1 MAQQLTDEQVDRA
14 AGVLLGGAVGDALG
28 VPYEFAAPPAPAEL
42 AEMKGGGLGNFAP
55 GEWSDDTSMA
65 VAIAEVAATGAD
77 LTSTEALDEIAR
89 GFLRWYADGPADIG
103 IQTAEVLRRSSA
115 AVQRGEGPGQALHHE
130 AEVHAAGHPR
140 SAGNGALMR
149 TGPVA
154 LAHLDDR
161 ETLARAARAVA
172 ELTHADPLAG
182 DSCVLWCE
190 AVRMAVLDVELDVR
204 SGLDLLPA
212 ERRAQWSA
220 WLDDALDLDR
230 NRAEPV
236 PGARFTPNG
245 FTVTALQAAV
255 AAIATTPVTDHHL
268 EDALHNAVR
277 IGNDSDTVAAI
288 AGALLGGRW
297 GASAVPAAWRGAVH
311 GWPGRT
317 GDDLVDLAQRTVTTP
332 RA

>member
-1 MAQQLTDEQVDRA
+1 MTGDLSDEQIDRA

-28 VPYEFAAPPAPAEL
+28 VPYEFASPPGPTEL
-42 AEMKGGGLGNFAP
+42 AAMTGGGLGDFAP

-65 VAIAEVAATGAD
+65 VAIAEVAATGVD
-77 LTSTEALDEIAR
+77 LTTAAALDEIGRA
-89 GFLRWYADGPADIG
+89 FLRWYGDGPADIG
-103 IQTAEVLRRSSA
+103 IQTAEVLRRSA
-115 AVQRGEGPGQALHHE
+115 ALVGGGEAPGEALHRE
-130 AEVHAAGHPR
+130 AQAYAAGHPR

-154 LAHLDDR
+154 LAHLGDR
-161 ETLARAARAVA
+161 EQLARAARLVA
-172 ELTHADPLAG
+172 QLTHADPLAG
-182 DSCVLWCE
+182 DSCVIWCE
-190 AVRMAVLDVELDVR
+190 AIRVAVLDGELDVR
-204 SGLDLLPA
+204 RGLDLVPDG
-212 ERRAQWSA
+212 RRDQWSA

-255 AAIATTPVTDHHL
+255 AAIASTEQSDRHL
-268 EDALHNAVR
+268 EDALHSAIR
-277 IGNDSDTVAAI
+277 IGSDTDTVAAI

-297 GASAVPAAWRGAVH
+297 GASAVPPRWRAAVH

-317 GDDLVDLAQRTVTTP
+317 GEELVELAARTVSGP

>member
-1 MAQQLTDEQVDRA
+1 VAQQLTDAQVDRA

-28 VPYEFAAPPAPAEL
+28 VPYEFGTPPAPTEL
-42 AEMKGGGLGNFAP
+42 AEMKGGGLGSFAP

-77 LTSTEALDEIAR
+77 LTSAEALDEVAR

-115 AVQRGEGPGQALHHE
+115 AVQRGEPPGEALRRE
-130 AEVHAAGHPR
+130 AAAYAADHPR

-161 ETLARAARAVA
+161 NTLAEAARRVA
-172 ELTHADPLAG
+172 QLTHADPLAC

-190 AVRMAVLDVELDVR
+190 AIRVAVLEAEIDVR
-204 SGLDLLPA
+204 RGLDLLS
-212 ERRAQWSA
+212 ESRREQWSA

-230 NRAEPV
+230 NRAELV

-255 AAIATTPVTDHHL
+255 AAVTTTPVTERHL
-268 EDALHNAVR
+268 ENALHNAIR
-277 IGNDSDTVAAI
+277 IGNDTDTVAAI
-288 AGALLGGRW
+288 AGALLGGRL
-297 GASAVPAAWRGAVH
+297 GASAVPPPWRAAVH

-317 GDDLVDLAQRTVTTP
+317 GDELVELATRTVTRP
-332 RA
+332 PA